1 MAPSDSL
8 SEAKPPDRR
17 NGPTRGTLTLP
28 RELHRAITH
37 TMFNLPFRAGRRT
50 YPKLVAAVALSIITG
65 TAQPAPPRYDYRV
78 LATSRTGTMEKEMNE
93 AADAGYLFAGMM
105 GGQTSLGGKEVLVV
119 MKKDATAIKPAHR
132 KYKLLAT
139 SRTGT
144 MQKELQQAGDEGFVY
159 CGVTVFESA
168 FGGHEVSVIL
178 ERDPESTGSR
188 VEFKVLATSRTSTMQ
203 KELQQVGNEGFSFLG
218 VAIGKTKFGGAEVV
232 SILQRPA
239 K

>member
-1 MAPSDSL
+1 MISN
-8 SEAKPPDRR
+8 R
-17 NGPTRGTLTLP
+17 NGYFALLLCMLCTLP
-28 RELHRAITH
+28 L
-37 TMFNLPFRAGRRT
+37 
-50 YPKLVAAVALSIITG
+50 AA
-65 TAQPAPPRYDYRV
+65 QEAPMRYGYRV

-93 AADAGYLFAGMM
+93 AADAGFVFGGVM
-105 GGQTSLGGKEVLVV
+105 GGQTAFGGKEVLVI
-119 MKKDATAIKPAHR
+119 MKKNTSATGPSR

-178 ERDPESTGSR
+178 ERDPATPAVRIEY
-188 VEFKVLATSRTSTMQ
+188 KLLATSRTGTMQ
-203 KELQQVGNEGFSFLG
+203 KELQQAGDEGFVFRG
-218 VAIGKTKFGGAEVV
+218 VAIGKTKMGGAEVV
-232 SILQRPA
+232 TVLERPA